1 MRGDPMKTKAIRMV
15 LIIAAGS
22 ALFSILLT
30 SSHMSANGPASID
43 MSAVIKELS
52 KNASFEYSF
61 ISADQLKRGTIVWQQ
76 PVPSKVRGIWGLG
89 PENLLVVCEKDL
101 PSPSPY
107 VKPHEET
114 LLIFKSS
121 GNLLVQEFIGEYSV
135 RNVHQS
141 HDGSLVSIE
150 TERDHD
156 IINIVTDFNASG
168 FLRIGYHSVLLP
180 SWNGEYLINKS
191 SRRTGNTSTLVID
204 AGGRE
209 KRVPSVRLLNKDGSA
224 REAGMASS
232 LQEESK
238 GVLGAF
244 ANGELLLSGCD
255 SAGLDCALTLYNA
268 DEGRMIWTRGVPPLT
283 SIEAI
288 CNDSAH
294 SRTYLLMNP
303 AANEHGV
310 QSFVIAKED
319 GEFSSE
325 VQGSGVW
332 NSIGSNDGHF
342 YSIFSE
348 EPPPE
353 QRPKYKFILKHT
365 PEFTIESYGVLC
377 EYHSLHSM
385 KLYAD
390 YLYGTFENCP
400 IDGRTISLVT
410 ALFNMGAN
418 SAPIGSNG
426 IPSKGVKPVVL
437 EGNWYVR
444 NITTNEVELI
454 GQLDPSDGYL
464 TRITIQRSWLE

>member
-1 MRGDPMKTKAIRMV
+1 MSGDPMKTKAIRMV
-15 LIIAAGS
+15 LIVAAAS

-61 ISADQLKRGTIVWQQ
+61 ISADQLKRGTVVWQQ

-114 LLIFKSS
+114 LLIFNPS

-141 HDGSLVSIE
+141 HDGSLVNIE
-150 TERDHD
+150 AERDHD
-156 IINIVTDFNASG
+156 IMNMVTDFNGSS
-168 FLRIGYHSVLLP
+168 FFRIGYHSVLLP
-180 SWNGEYLINKS
+180 SWNGEYLINMS
-191 SRRTGNTSTLVID
+191 SRGTGNTSTLVID

-255 SAGLDCALTLYNA
+255 SAGLDCALMLYRA
-268 DEGRMIWTRGVPPLT
+268 DEGRMIWTKGVPPLT
-283 SIEAI
+283 SLEAV
-288 CNDSAH
+288 CDDTAH

-303 AANEHGV
+303 AANERGV
-310 QSFVIAKED
+310 RSFIISNEN
-319 GEFSSE
+319 GEVVSE
-325 VQGSGVW
+325 AHGSGVW
-332 NSIGSNDGHF
+332 KSIGSNDGHF

-348 EPPPE
+348 ESPPE
-353 QRPKYKFILKHT
+353 KRPKYKFILKHT

-400 IDGRTISLVT
+400 IDGKIITLVT
-410 ALFNMGAN
+410 AIFNMGTN
-418 SAPIGSNG
+418 LAPIGSNG
-426 IPSKGVKPVVL
+426 MPSKGVKPVLL
-437 EGNWYVR
+437 EGIWQIR
-444 NITTNEVELI
+444 NITAGEVELI
-454 GQLDPSDGYL
+454 GQLDPGDSTL
-464 TRITIQRSWLE
+464 MKLTIQKSWLE